1 MNESG
6 KALTVRLL
14 LTFGAALLMVGAAY
28 GQDQAPA
35 SGEKKARHVITE
47 EDLSSGR
54 PISGT
59 SQANATSASS
69 SQDSSGTKA
78 DAAASDPAEADAQ
91 PLDEETR
98 KHQAGGQ
105 VPNESPKDAIK
116 RLEREENELRSKLDS
131 LQQKADSETSE
142 NRRRMWLEAIDRQQV
157 TLQEMRSE
165 RGKLQKTEEE
175 KAAAGDSGTPVEQ
188 PATGTA
194 PQ

>member
-1 MNESG
+1 MNKSG
-6 KALTVRLL
+6 KPVTVRLL
-14 LTFGAALLMVGAAY
+14 LTFGAVLLMVGAAY

-54 PISGT
+54 PIPGT
-59 SQANATSASS
+59 SQASASS
-69 SQDSSGTKA
+69 SQDNSGTKA
-78 DAAASDPAEADAQ
+78 DAAASDPAEADVQ

-98 KHQAGGQ
+98 KHQAGGP

-142 NRRRMWLEAIDRQQV
+142 NRRRMWLEAIGRQQV

-165 RGKLQKTEEE
+165 RDKLQKSEEE

-188 PATGTA
+188 PGTGTA